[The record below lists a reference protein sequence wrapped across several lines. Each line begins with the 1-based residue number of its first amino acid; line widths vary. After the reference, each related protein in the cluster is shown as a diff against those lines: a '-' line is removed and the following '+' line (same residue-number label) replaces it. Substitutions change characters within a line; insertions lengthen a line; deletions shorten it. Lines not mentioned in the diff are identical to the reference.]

1 MSASPPSQ
9 AIALREPGPDHPI
22 AILQNP
28 HRVIVRAGGEV
39 VADSRSALTLTEAGH
54 ADVFY
59 IPRADVAMPRLAP
72 VARTSFCPYK
82 GDCSYF
88 GLAQPATDAE
98 QVAWCYQSPGT
109 KAAAP
114 IAGHIAFYR
123 DRVDSIEEL
132 RIVEVS
138 TPGFETQKA
147 VPGGTAFDERMVC
160 LVKLVA
166 GTRNDLYRTRIVD
179 ATHRPSP

>member
-9 AIALREPGPDHPI
+9 ARGLREPGPDHPMTI
-22 AILQNP
+22 RQNP
-28 HRVIVRAGGEV
+28 HRVIVRAGGQV

-59 IPRADVAMPRLAP
+59 IPRADVATQRLAP

-88 GLAQPATDAE
+88 GLAHAETDAAPI
-98 QVAWCYQSPGT
+98 AWCYESPGA

-123 DRVDSIEEL
+123 DRVESIEEL
-132 RIVEVS
+132 
-138 TPGFETQKA
+138 
-147 VPGGTAFDERMVC
+147 
-160 LVKLVA
+160 A
-166 GTRNDLYRTRIVD
+166 G
-179 ATHRPSP
+179 